1 MPNWT
6 WNFLNEGGNNGS
18 LLSETYDVLLKAGGC
33 TVANWGD
40 FNMGQIKKWISGY
53 DSYVDNMN
61 NRVKSVYKIQ
71 ELYDPAQLNLLKHW
85 VHNHNEGGTSGGL
98 AVISDQFNIIPAQ
111 LPIESD
117 YAFQEVVTQWGPN
130 SNHALT
136 IVGYC
141 DGVKYDFNGDNQFT
155 NDIDLNGDNI
165 LNVRDWEIG
174 AFKVANSAGGNWSN
188 DGSIWIP
195 YKVMAENT
203 PGGGTNPTATVIE
216 VEDKT
221 LADKGIVIKGKVAH
235 GNRFKLG
242 MGSGYSESANDLQP
256 DEWFSSE
263 ILSVQGG
270 PFPMNGYND
279 TPLEFAIDY
288 SFYNNYENNNIGKIF
303 SVIVVPTS
311 SENAYFDFLSMI
323 DYRWNEEFELFYSE
337 EPFVLQ
343 PMFGYYYLGIPY
355 DLIPHE
361 ANIEEDL
368 DLFSD
373 MVSRFTPT
381 VSNGAT
387 LTVENGV
394 SIDMYNSEIH
404 IEQGSSLVIEDNA
417 IIHAKAGIC
426 KVVVNGNFS
435 MGSNVSF
442 IADEGAQIQ
451 LVIDNPT
458 LSSTINTAVFERGLL
473 QSNQAS
479 LTLNSCSFDV
489 AGGVEFSAGNLVVN
503 GCQFDGASLYAA
515 NGADNYKKVT
525 VYNQSSFTG
534 ADGYAVHLSQYPNF
548 YIHQNQFELNSN
560 GIGLFHCGSGRLNR
574 VSDNLIEDNGI
585 GIVVYHST
593 AAITSAGQINN
604 GNIIRNNHTGIQCLD
619 KSHVNLSGY
628 IDADYWNETQQI
640 TDNDYREIYATQG
653 SFPCPFTAN
662 AIFDD
667 DNAGNPYGDPMVS
680 YSTTNEEQL
689 DVKKNYWG
697 SGFSYLDDLNPSELY
712 LWEPVWELSGYGGGD
727 ADAAIYMTAESKIEQ
742 EDYTGAK
749 SDLQQLVA
757 TYPESI
763 YSEAALK
770 ELYALEEYTGNNYS
784 WLKGWYRTNP
794 SIQSDAGLTKLADFQ
809 ANFCD
814 IKLEN
819 WPTAIAWFENVIQNP
834 ETMED
839 SIFAIID
846 LGYTYFLMENSGLKA
861 AYSGNMIEHKPVSSK
876 KFEEKRDYLLS
887 LLREDYLSENMKES
901 IGLLKPG
908 ELLQNVPNPFSGQTQ
923 IWFKLDEV
931 AVVTINIVDNVG
943 KRIKT
948 YDEGILNKGSFYVEF
963 NAEGLPPGIYF
974 YSIEVNGKLSDS
986 KKMVVVK

>member
-1 MPNWT
+1 M
-6 WNFLNEGGNNGS
+6 
-18 LLSETYDVLLKAGGC
+18 
-33 TVANWGD
+33 
-40 FNMGQIKKWISGY
+40 
-53 DSYVDNMN
+53 
-61 NRVKSVYKIQ
+61 
-71 ELYDPAQLNLLKHW
+71 
-85 VHNHNEGGTSGGL
+85 
-98 AVISDQFNIIPAQ
+98 
-111 LPIESD
+111 
-117 YAFQEVVTQWGPN
+117 
-130 SNHALT
+130 T

-141 DGVKYDFNGDNQFT
+141 DDIKWDFNGDGQYT
-155 NDIDLNGDNI
+155 NTIDLDGNGIYD
-165 LNVRDWEIG
+165 VRDYEIG
-174 AFKVANSAGGNWSN
+174 AFIVVGLGHYEDYQDGFVWVMYKTVAESTNTGAIVEHVAMDYTPEIEVKGKLVHNERKNWQFKTGKSAHANSGPPPNPGTWNNLIFSNRGGDIPMQGIEKDPWMEFSMDLFRPTVPIN
-188 DGSIWIP
+188 DF
-195 YKVMAENT
+195 
-203 PGGGTNPTATVIE
+203 
-216 VEDKT
+216 
-221 LADKGIVIKGKVAH
+221 GKVFLKIRNAQSSTEN
-235 GNRFKLG
+235 GILEYWSIVDRRWGEIFEIRYPEENIVLLPNISFS
-242 MGSGYSESANDLQP
+242 MYSIN
-256 DEWFSSE
+256 
-263 ILSVQGG
+263 
-270 PFPMNGYND
+270 
-279 TPLEFAIDY
+279 
-288 SFYNNYENNNIGKIF
+288 
-303 SVIVVPTS
+303 
-311 SENAYFDFLSMI
+311 
-323 DYRWNEEFELFYSE
+323 
-337 EPFVLQ
+337 
-343 PMFGYYYLGIPY
+343 Y

-489 AGGVEFSAGNLVVN
+489 SGGIDFSAGNLVVKD
-503 GCQFDGASLYAA
+503 CQFDGAQLLAA
-515 NGADNYKKVT
+515 NASGNINKVT
-525 VYNQSSFTG
+525 VRDQCTFSGIN
-534 ADGYAVHLSQYPNF
+534 GYAVHLSQYPNF
-548 YIHQNQFELNSN
+548 LIHQNHFELNSN
-560 GIGLFHCGSGRLNR
+560 GIGLFHCGSGRSHQ

-593 AAITSAGQINN
+593 ADITSAGQINN

-619 KSHVNLSGY
+619 KSHVDLSGY

-640 TDNDYREIYATQG
+640 NDNDYREVYATQG
-653 SFPCPFTAN
+653 SFPYPFTAN

-667 DNAGNPYGDPMVS
+667 DNAGNPTDPMVY
-680 YSTTNEEQL
+680 YSTSTEEEVY
-689 DVKKNYWG
+689 VKKNYWG
-697 SGFSYLDDLNPSELY
+697 SGFNYLDDLYPSELY
-712 LWEPVWELSGYGGGD
+712 IWDPIWNLSGYGGGD
-727 ADAAIYMTAESKIEQ
+727 ADATMYMAAENKIEQ

-770 ELYALEEYTGNNYS
+770 ELYALEEYTGNDFS

-794 SIQSDAGLTKLADFQ
+794 SIQSDEGLTKLADFQ

-819 WPTAIAWFENVIQNP
+819 WPSAIAWFENVIQNP

-846 LGYTYFLMENSGLKA
+846 LGYTYFLMENGGLKS
-861 AYSGNMIEHKPVSSK
+861 AYTGNMIEHKPVSSK

-923 IWFKLDEV
+923 IWFKVDEQ
-931 AVVTINIVDNVG
+931 AAVTISIVDNSG
-943 KRIKT
+943 KT
-948 YDEGILNKGSFYVEF
+948 YKDL
-963 NAEGLPPGIYF
+963 
-974 YSIEVNGKLSDS
+974 
-986 KKMVVVK
+986 